1 MFDRVNVKVRSGSGG
16 DGAASFRRE
25 KFVPFGGPDGGDGG
39 RGGSVIVKTD
49 RGVEDLIAYPEGK
62 NYRAENGISGRGRK
76 RHGRNGKDLVLFV
89 PPGTTVCSMTKTG
102 GYCEEYDLV
111 QVGQEVVVAMGGR
124 GGLGNSHFASA
135 TNQAPMLAQKG
146 EIGEEKSM
154 QLELKLIADV
164 GIVGYPNA
172 GKSSLLAAASA
183 AKPKIASY
191 PFTTL
196 EPVLGV
202 VEVGQNSFVMAEI
215 PGLITGAYVGR
226 GLGHEFLRHV
236 VRTRVL
242 IHLLDGSL
250 PAPVED
256 MVGIN
261 GELDLFDTALAKKPQ
276 LVVINKID
284 LPEVR
289 TRMGELVKVFFDTGI
304 VVRFVSAV
312 TGEGVSGLMSA
323 VWELLGRAGDGTVA
337 AGTPLK
343 EFHPRPVEGRMSVRR
358 QGDTLVIA
366 STELERVV
374 AGTDL
379 TNQEARRQ
387 LMGYLTRPG
396 LKRALERARLKPGD
410 NIRCG
415 GFRWQW

>member
-1 MFDRVNVKVRSGSGG
+1 MFDRVSIRVKSGGGG
-16 DGAASFRRE
+16 DGATSFRRE
-25 KFVPFGGPDGGDGG
+25 KFVPYGGPDGGDGG
-39 RGGSVIVKTD
+39 HGGNVVIKINRDVD
-49 RGVEDLIAYPEGK
+49 DLIAYRGGK
-62 NYRAENGISGRGRK
+62 IYKAENGISGRGRK
-76 RHGRNGKDLVLFV
+76 RHGRSGKDLVLLV
-89 PPGTTVCSMTKTG
+89 PPGTTVFSMDKTA
-102 GYCEEYDLV
+102 GYGEEYDLV
-111 QVGQEVVVAMGGR
+111 QPGQQVVVAVGGR

-135 TNQAPMLAQKG
+135 TNQVPLLAQKG
-146 EIGEEKSM
+146 ELGEEKGVL
-154 QLELKLIADV
+154 LELKLIADV

-196 EPVLGV
+196 EPILGV
-202 VEVGQNSFVMAEI
+202 VEVGQDSFVVAEI
-215 PGLITGAYVGR
+215 PGLVVGAHKGR

-256 MVGIN
+256 MIRIN
-261 GELDLFDTALAKKPQ
+261 SELGLFDTALALKSQ
-276 LVVINKID
+276 LVVINKVD

-289 TRMGELVKVFFDTGI
+289 ARMGGLDKAFSDTGI
-304 VVRFVSAV
+304 AVHFVSAV
-312 TGEGVSGLMSA
+312 TGQGIPGLMAA
-323 VWELLGRAGDGTVA
+323 VWVLLGRAGGGTVT

-343 EFHPRPVEGRMSVRR
+343 EFHPEPVEGRVRVSR

-366 STELERVV
+366 SPEMERVV

-379 TNQEARRQ
+379 TNPEARRQ
-387 LMGYLTRPG
+387 LIGYLTRPG
-396 LKRALERARLKPGD
+396 LRRELERAGVKPGD

-415 GFRWQW
+415 DFRWQW